1 MRRRLLA
8 LGLFLALP
16 SLAAEPPQG
25 GAAEQGGVRI
35 TWRYLPGEAPGLG
48 MLEVEASEA
57 ATGAPLRYS
66 RGRLAA
72 WLQRRRAA
80 LPEAEVACGD
90 KVKALASQGIGRRAD
105 IDLNAYRLLTLNTDG
120 TLAVINPFV
129 GLNSAKLE
137 SIIELGGTP
146 ITWLLLPERLEV
158 WVVLADPA
166 RLVAVD
172 LHARRIT
179 RAIDLPSATGPAT
192 LAWDAAGRRL
202 GLGLPGLAG
211 IGLLEPDTPE
221 QALQVL
227 PGPPPLGLFADAEG
241 QLPGLVE
248 LEADGGVRLLAPG
261 GAVRRWAV
269 PGRPRL
275 AGWSPLARRLV
286 VTTEAGLLAWIDPEA
301 PEGASPERLRELG
314 HPARALALLDGG
326 RRALVLGAGQAS
338 LVDLASGTVGPRLV
352 APEGADEILL
362 TDRFAYAVSA
372 REGKASLWLL
382 EDLRQG
388 RDQPVEVTLGR
399 LDPTAAPR
407 IAGPARAVAIPAG
420 NGLVAAN
427 AADGML
433 YQYAEGM
440 MAPIGSYSNYRR
452 AAHGLALLDLS
463 LREVAPGRYRSP
475 VRHAVGG
482 THELV
487 LSGAAPRF
495 ALCATLWLAPTPG
508 AASPELRLRPELVA
522 VTEAAPLQHTLRVR
536 LRTAGDA
543 APAEGI
549 PDLVLLAF
557 DRRSGWQA
565 RLPLREVTAGEYETR
580 LALPGPAPVELLVG
594 SASRNLSF
602 VEGRLGPLPREGSP

>member
-1 MRRRLLA
+1 MRARLIA
-8 LGLFLALP
+8 LGIALALP
-16 SLAAEPPQG
+16 ALAAEPPQG
-25 GAAEQGGVRI
+25 GTAEQDGVRI
-35 TWRYLPGEAPGLG
+35 AWRYLPGEAPGLG

-57 ATGAPLRYS
+57 ATGAPLRYD

-80 LPEAEVACGD
+80 LPEAELACSD

-129 GLNSAKLE
+129 GLNNAKLE
-137 SIIELGGTP
+137 SILDLGGRPTA
-146 ITWLLLPERLEV
+146 WLPLPERLEA

-172 LHARRIT
+172 LHTRRIT
-179 RAIDLPSATGPAT
+179 RAIDLPEAAGAA

-211 IGLLEPDTPE
+211 IGLLDPDAPD

-227 PGPPPLGLFADAEG
+227 PGPPPLGLFAEAEG
-241 QLPGLVE
+241 PGLLA
-248 LEADGGVRLLAPG
+248 LEADGGVRLLAAG
-261 GAVRRWAV
+261 GTDRRWAV

-275 AGWSPLARRLV
+275 VRWSPLGRRLV
-286 VTTEAGLLAWIDPEA
+286 VATEAGLLAWIDPEA
-301 PEGASPERLRELG
+301 PTGAAPERLRALS
-314 HPARALALLDGG
+314 HPAQAMALLDGG
-326 RRALVLGAGQAS
+326 RRVLVLGAGQGS
-338 LVDLASGTVGPRLV
+338 LVDLASGAIGPRLA
-352 APEGADEILL
+352 APKDADEILL
-362 TDRFAYAVSA
+362 TDRFAYALSA
-372 REGKASLWLL
+372 REGMARLWLL

-388 RDQPVEVTLGR
+388 RDQPVDVTLGR
-399 LDPTAAPR
+399 PDPGAAPR
-407 IAGPARAVAIPAG
+407 IAGPAQAVAIPAG
-420 NGLVAAN
+420 TGLVAAN

-440 MAPIGSYSNYRR
+440 MAPVGSYSNYRR
-452 AAHGLALLDLS
+452 AAVGLALLDLS

-475 VRHAVGG
+475 VRHALGG
-482 THELV
+482 AHELV

-495 ALCATLWLAPTPG
+495 ALCAPVRLGPTPG
-508 AASPELRLRPELVA
+508 APPAEPRLRPELVA
-522 VTEAAPLQHTLRVR
+522 VTEAAPRQRTLRVR
-536 LRTAGDA
+536 LRAREGTA
-543 APAEGI
+543 PVEGI

-565 RLPLREVTAGEYETR
+565 RLPLREVVAGEYETR
-580 LALPGPAPVELLVG
+580 LLLPGPAPVELLVG

-602 VEGRLGPLPREGSP
+602 VEGRLGPLPPEGTP